1 MSQVINTNIASLN
14 AQRNLTTT
22 QGQLQTTLQRLST
35 GLRIN
40 SAKDDAA
47 GLAIAERFTSQING
61 LNQAIRNANDGIS
74 FAQTAEGA
82 LMEVGNLLQRVR
94 VLSVQSLNDT
104 NSASD
109 REALN
114 QEVQQAIKEINRIAH
129 NTQFNNRN
137 ILDGTLREL
146 IFQVGANSGQTILQ
160 TGLDTR
166 GSQLGAVIAGTDNL
180 GNRAI
185 GFERYSM
192 ADGSLDLS
200 NGVEIDTD
208 GFFVNGVQI
217 LAAGGTLLAG
227 DAAND
232 ENTLAAALQQQI
244 RNAIDAEYG
253 SGTGDGYRVVWDGT
267 NYLFLNGTGREV
279 EVDVNL
285 IEGANATSLDTSD
298 PAIIATYS
306 GFYEMGVGM
315 LNFGDGT
322 GTNPPAIPS
331 TDISLR
337 VNGSVVNVT
346 TTPAAGVETTDD
358 LRSSL
363 ETAIN
368 GATAGIEVIYD
379 QGSNQFI
386 FFNNS
391 GERVD
396 IDLTIKDSFNNQA
409 RINTS
414 VLGVDSDTFNNSI
427 FDYLEQPGNAM
438 NFAVDI
444 RGTDGNSQTITVDG
458 ARSLSDVVGQI
469 NAQTESTGVTAYLS
483 DDGKNIN
490 FTSALGTTFE
500 VSISAP
506 GNIGGAGGAMTP
518 VVGNASR
525 SFNVDDFSVK
535 TTLEANMTL
544 MAVDYAITQ
553 ITGAR
558 AIMGAIQNRFESNI
572 SNLRVGS
579 ENLSASRSR
588 IQDADFAEE
597 TAELTR
603 NQILQQAGTSVLAQA
618 NQLPQGVLQLL
629 QS

>member
-1 MSQVINTNIASLN
+1 MSQVINTNIASIN
-14 AQRNLTTT
+14 AQRNLAKT
-22 QGQLQTTLQRLST
+22 QAGLQTTLQRLST

-114 QEVQQAIKEINRIAH
+114 QEVQQAIREINRIAH
-129 NTQFNNRN
+129 NTQFNNKN

-166 GSQLGAVIAGTDNL
+166 GSQLGAVIASTENL
-180 GNRAI
+180 GDRSI

-192 ADGSLDLS
+192 APNGLDPDGT
-200 NGVEIDTD
+200 VEIDGPN
-208 GFFVNGVQI
+208 GFLVNGVQI
-217 LAAGGTLLAG
+217 MAVG
-227 DAAND
+227 DNLNPTTD
-232 ENTLAAALQQQI
+232 ESTLAAELQQRI
-244 RNAIDAEYG
+244 RDAVDAEYG
-253 SGTGDGYRVVWDGT
+253 AGTGDGYRVVWDGT

-279 EVDVNL
+279 EVNVQLTDGTNP
-285 IEGANATSLDTSD
+285 TSLNT
-298 PAIIATYS
+298 ANETAAYS

-315 LNFGDGT
+315 LNFGVGSE
-322 GTNPPAIPS
+322 IES

-337 VNGSVVNVT
+337 VNGSVVNVV
-346 TTPAAGVETTDD
+346 TTPTAGVETQEQ
-358 LRSSL
+358 LRFSL

-368 GATAGIEVIYD
+368 GPDGLDSAGAIEVIYD
-379 QGSNQFI
+379 ESSNQFI

-396 IDLTIKDSFNNQA
+396 IDLTIKDSLNNQA
-409 RINTS
+409 RMNTS
-414 VLGVDSDTFNNSI
+414 VLGVGGDNFNTSI

-438 NFAVDI
+438 NFSVDI
-444 RGTDGNSQTITVDG
+444 TGTDGNPQTISVED
-458 ARSLSDVVGQI
+458 ARSLSDVVGRI
-469 NAQTESTGVTAYLS
+469 NAETESTGVTAYLS
-483 DDGKNIN
+483 EDGKNIN
-490 FTSALGTTFE
+490 FSSALGTTFE
-500 VSISAP
+500 VQVSAP
-506 GNIGGAGGAMTP
+506 GNIGGGGAGAPVMTTAT
-518 VVGNASR
+518 GDANG
-525 SFNVDDFSVK
+525 SFYVDDFSVR
-535 TTLEANMTL
+535 TTMEANMTL

-558 AIMGAIQNRFESNI
+558 AIMGAIQNRFESNV

-579 ENLSASRSR
+579 ENLTASRSR

-629 QS
+629 QG